1 MSDSLQPHTVHG
13 ILQDRI
19 LEWVAIPF
27 SRGSSQPRDQTQV
40 FHIARW
46 ILYQLSHQGFPGGT
60 SGKEPASQC
69 RRQRDVGLTPGS
81 GRSPEEGHGNPLQYS
96 FLKNSKD
103 RGAWQAIVHRVAKSW
118 TKLSTHARVY
128 KCVQLC
134 VLRVIEIM
142 LFYVWFSDKFDTV

>member
-1 MSDSLQPHTVHG
+1 MALLLIVNLAVKGWDFLAVLFVLRTYPTKCV
-13 ILQDRI
+13 
-19 LEWVAIPF
+19 
-27 SRGSSQPRDQTQV
+27 
-40 FHIARW
+40 
-46 ILYQLSHQGFPGGT
+46 QGFPGGI

-69 RRQRDVGLTPGS
+69 RRQRDVGLIPGS

-128 KCVQLC
+128 KCIQLC

-142 LFYVWFSDKFDTV
+142 LFYVWLSDKFDVVRFVLVTFRNYLKFDMWFDN

>member
-1 MSDSLQPHTVHG
+1 MAQCKES
-13 ILQDRI
+13 
-19 LEWVAIPF
+19 ACN
-27 SRGSSQPRDQTQV
+27 
-40 FHIARW
+40 A
-46 ILYQLSHQGFPGGT
+46 GGT
-60 SGKEPASQC
+60 GDTSSI
-69 RRQRDVGLTPGS
+69 PGS

-128 KCVQLC
+128 KCIQLC

-142 LFYVWFSDKFDTV
+142 LFYVWLSDKFDVVRFVLVTFRNYLKFDM

>member
-1 MSDSLQPHTVHG
+1 M
-13 ILQDRI
+13 
-19 LEWVAIPF
+19 
-27 SRGSSQPRDQTQV
+27 
-40 FHIARW
+40 
-46 ILYQLSHQGFPGGT
+46 
-60 SGKEPASQC
+60 
-69 RRQRDVGLTPGS
+69 GLTPGS

-142 LFYVWFSDKFDTV
+142 LFYVWLSDKFDTVRFVLVTFNFRNYLKFDL